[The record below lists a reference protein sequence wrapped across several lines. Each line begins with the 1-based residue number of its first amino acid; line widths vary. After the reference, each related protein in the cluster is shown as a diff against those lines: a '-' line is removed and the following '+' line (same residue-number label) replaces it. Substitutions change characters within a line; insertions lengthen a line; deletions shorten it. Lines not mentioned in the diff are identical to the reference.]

1 MSMAHTLSL
10 VSGINKKAKPIDK
23 KIMLTPLPPEKKS
36 FELHTMGTLIEILK
50 DKNEKKNK

>member
-1 MSMAHTLSL
+1 MAHTLSL

-23 KIMLTPLPPEKKS
+23 KIMLTPLPPEKNS